1 MFLRTFRIAVLVA
14 AGLAV
19 STGAQAQPVNVD
31 AFVQQW
37 DADHDG
43 TLSLEEVKKAAIAQ
57 FETLDRKHTGTLTRS
72 QLAGLVSYQQF
83 QKANTEKNRT
93 LDQNEFLAL
102 VEKLCRAADKDND
115 GTLDK
120 KELQSSAGKALLRL
134 FAVRQGPV
142 L

>member
-1 MFLRTFRIAVLVA
+1 
-14 AGLAV
+14 
-19 STGAQAQPVNVD
+19 
-31 AFVQQW
+31 
-37 DADHDG
+37 
-43 TLSLEEVKKAAIAQ
+43 
-57 FETLDRKHTGTLTRS
+57 
-72 QLAGLVSYQQF
+72 LAGLVSYQQF

-102 VEKLCRAADKDND
+102 VEQLFRAADKDND